1 MATPIIGLGAL
12 TSVDAKSILLVVN
25 STPPARKRELVD
37 VTTLDSTLQTYLP
50 GVEQFSEYKF
60 RLLRDPDNTDQT
72 SLYTLFG
79 TKATV
84 SCIITYTDSTPA
96 TWTFNGFVS
105 AIEPGQLEHNQA
117 HYWDVTIQRNGSIT
131 VA

>member
-1 MATPIIGLGAL
+1 MPTPILGLGAV
-12 TSVDAKSILLVVN
+12 TSVDAKTIDLVVT

-37 VTTLDSTLQTYLP
+37 VTALDSTLQTYLP
-50 GVEQFSEYKF
+50 GVEQFSEFKF
-60 RLLRDPDNTDQT
+60 RLLRDPDDTDQT

-79 TKATV
+79 SKATV
-84 SCIITYTDSTPA
+84 SNIITFTDPTA
-96 TWTFNGFVS
+96 TTWTFNGFVS

-117 HYWDVTIQRNGSIT
+117 HFWDVTIQRNGAIT